1 MSEIYTKILNA
12 KSGDEIYFKNIITDK
27 IEHRAI
33 VE

>member
-12 KSGDEIYFKNIITDK
+12 KSGDKTYFKNIITDK
-27 IEHRAI
+27 IEHRTI